1 MITRVWRGRTDPAKA
16 DQYETFLKE
25 TAYPD
30 YGNVEGNRGW
40 ILMRRPAGDAV
51 EFMFVSFWES
61 LEALHRYA
69 GDDPERPK
77 YYPEDKA
84 ALLELPER
92 ADHYEVVDAQ
102 ARW

>member
-1 MITRVWRGRTDPAKA
+1 MITRVWRGRTGYDAA
-16 DQYETFLKE
+16 EGYEEFLKR

-30 YGNVEGNRGW
+30 YGEVEGNKGW
-40 ILMRRPAGDAV
+40 LLLRRDLTGYV

-61 LEALHRYA
+61 MDAVHRYA
-69 GDDPERPK
+69 GDEAEQPK

-92 ADHYEVVDAQ
+92 ADHYTLIDAQ
-102 ARW
+102 VLL